1 MRTVGLVTT
10 SRSDW
15 GILRPVAQALR
26 ARDDVELKIV
36 AGGMHLARA
45 FGHTVDAIASDG
57 FEVAYPLDYLRAGDS
72 PEAVAESMGAGVSAF
87 AGLFARWRPDVLLVT
102 ADRFDMFP
110 AAVAAT
116 PFLIPLA
123 HLHGGEETRGAV
135 DDVLRHALTK
145 LCHLHLTATEE
156 YARRIRQMGEPAEH
170 VHVVGAPGLDDVV
183 TLQPVEA
190 EQLREE
196 FGFAAGAVNILV
208 VYHPETR
215 AYGRAGEDVAELF
228 KALEPGDANLVVAR
242 PNADTGHAAILKAI
256 ERFRARH
263 PRARVVT
270 HVPRR
275 TFLSLM
281 RAASVLVGNSS
292 AGLWEAPSFHLPVVN
307 IGERQAGRV
316 RAANVIDCAPRAE
329 MIAAAVQQ
337 ALSAEFVRSLDGLVN
352 PYGDGRSAPRI
363 AHILATT
370 RLGPNLLCKHF
381 IGV

>member
-10 SRSDW
+10 ARSDW
-15 GILRPVAQALR
+15 GILRPVAAALR
-26 ARDDVELKIV
+26 ARDDVQLKII
-36 AGGMHLARA
+36 AGGMHLSPS
-45 FGHTVDAIASDG
+45 FGHTVDAIVAEG
-57 FEVAYPLDYLRAGDS
+57 FEVDYRLDYLRAGDS
-72 PEAVAESMGAGVSAF
+72 PAAVAESMGAGVAAF

-145 LCHLHLTATEE
+145 LCHLHLAATEA

-170 VHVVGAPGLDDVV
+170 VHVVGAPGLDDIV

-190 EQLREE
+190 ERLHEE

-208 VYHPETR
+208 VYHPETH
-215 AYGRAGEDVAELF
+215 AYGRAGEDVAELL
-228 KALEPGDANLVVAR
+228 KALEPREANLVIAS
-242 PNADTGHAAILKAI
+242 PNADTGHQAIVDAI
-256 ERFRARH
+256 ERFRTRRRA
-263 PRARVVT
+263 ARVVT

-292 AGLWEAPSFHLPVVN
+292 AGLWEAPSFRLPVVN

-329 MIAAAVQQ
+329 AIAAAVQR
-337 ALSAEFVRSLDGLVN
+337 ALSAEFVKSLDGLVN
-352 PYGDGRSAPRI
+352 PYGDGHSAPRI

-370 RLGPNLLCKHF
+370 PLGPDVLCKPF
-381 IGV
+381 VGL